1 MYGVHR
7 DAMQTSA
14 TDLESIIYQTMCAD
28 LPINKVVKCANGA
41 TSKIT
46 DLIESV
52 EPSFQADLVLFLKK
66 WLIADFCLQYNFK
79 RVLVATTGHGIAI
92 KLLSQLSKGRGA
104 SIAD

>member
-1 MYGVHR
+1 MYDVHR
-7 DAMQTSA
+7 EAMQTNA
-14 TDLESIIYQTMCAD
+14 TDLESMLYQTICAD
-28 LPINKVVKCANGA
+28 LPVNKVLLCANGA
-41 TSKIT
+41 ASKIT

-92 KLLSQLSKGRGA
+92 KLLS
-104 SIAD
+104 